1 MKLFVCIFDDAR
13 LLPHFLKHY
22 ARFGITEFHIAAP
35 VRLAGY
41 VASVSEGYAAKQ
53 YNDFNVADSV
63 TGGVTAV
70 AAMRALAQAPDE
82 WVVIVDLDEFVEFPE
97 PVPRI
102 VPKIAAEGAIVAR
115 GIMIDRFAIDGQ
127 PTAFDEN
134 SDLPALYPVRA
145 RFIERVMGGVDYKG
159 VVVHGHLESS
169 GAHHIFSGERLY
181 SQNFEI
187 SHYKW
192 NDLALARVR
201 QAYQALS
208 ASGAGWAVQYQKI
221 LDHYDAHGRF
231 AWESFGG
238 ELASP
243 PALASK

>member
-22 ARFGITEFHIAAP
+22 ARFGVGEFHIAAP
-35 VRLAGY
+35 GHLADYIAAASKDYAVR
-41 VASVSEGYAAKQ
+41 Q
-53 YNDFNVADSV
+53 YNNVNVADSFI
-63 TGGVTAV
+63 GGVSAV
-70 AAMRALAQAPDE
+70 TAMRQLSQAAGE
-82 WVVIVDLDEFVEFPE
+82 WVVIVDLDEFVEFPGAL
-97 PVPRI
+97 PQLVAN
-102 VPKIAAEGAIVAR
+102 IAAEGANVAR

-127 PTAFDEN
+127 PTAFDGN
-134 SDLPALYPVRA
+134 SDLPALYPVKA
-145 RFIERVMGGVDYKG
+145 RFTQNIMGGVDYKG
-159 VVVHGHLESS
+159 VIVRGHLESR
-169 GAHHIFSGERLY
+169 GAHHIFADEMLY
-181 SQNFEI
+181 SEVFEI

-238 ELASP
+238 ELAPP